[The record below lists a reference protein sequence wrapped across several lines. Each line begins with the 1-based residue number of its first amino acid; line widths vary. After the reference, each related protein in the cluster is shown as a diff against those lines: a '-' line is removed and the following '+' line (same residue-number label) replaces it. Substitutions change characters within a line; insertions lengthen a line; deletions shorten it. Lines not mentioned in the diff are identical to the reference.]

1 MGTHLLQD
9 AVVAQAQL
17 LLLHPL
23 QTLQNALVNRVL
35 AKFSQGG
42 GFMSIT
48 CSCCSNQR
56 SEKAILLSCPS
67 DFRPL

>member
-1 MGTHLLQD
+1 MSTHLLQD

-23 QTLQNALVNRVL
+23 QTLQNALVNRML

-42 GFMSIT
+42 GG
-48 CSCCSNQR
+48 
-56 SEKAILLSCPS
+56 EGGYEYHLLILLKST
-67 DFRPL
+67 L

>member
-1 MGTHLLQD
+1 MSTHLLQD

-42 GFMSIT
+42 GGGGLGLTPPTFSK
-48 CSCCSNQR
+48 NN
-56 SEKAILLSCPS
+56 A
-67 DFRPL
+67 